1 MEMKHIAHTFA
12 FTCTIMQKKREL
24 SKTLG
29 GVNLVGGGDLRAGG
43 GGGVGDNILK
53 ANYGG
58 GWRLGLYM

>member
-29 GVNLVGGGDLRAGG
+29 GGELGG
-43 GGGVGDNILK
+43 GGGTWGR
-53 ANYGG
+53 GG
-58 GWRLGLYM
+58 GSWG

>member
-29 GVNLVGGGDLRAGG
+29 GGGVNLVGGGGLGG
-43 GGGVGDNILK
+43 GGGSWG
-53 ANYGG
+53 
-58 GWRLGLYM
+58 

>member
-29 GVNLVGGGDLRAGG
+29 GGELGGGGDLGAGG
-43 GGGVGDNILK
+43 GE
-53 ANYGG
+53 
-58 GWRLGLYM
+58 LGIIY

>member
-29 GVNLVGGGDLRAGG
+29 GGTWWGGELGG
-43 GGGVGDNILK
+43 GGGGE
-53 ANYGG
+53 
-58 GWRLGLYM
+58 LGIKY

>member
-29 GVNLVGGGDLRAGG
+29 GGGTWLG

-53 ANYGG
+53 AN
-58 GWRLGLYM
+58 

>member
-29 GVNLVGGGDLRAGG
+29 GGELGGGGDLGAGG
-43 GGGVGDNILK
+43 GGSWG
-53 ANYGG
+53 
-58 GWRLGLYM
+58 